1 MNITVYDVLGT
12 LFLQHIRWIVHRRS
26 IPSLKVCEKYPLPDQ
41 HENHASYTSDRR
53 RCLSVDAEDVFHR
66 LMQTFPL
73 QLSCIISL
81 AIFKNS
87 LFNLIHVP
95 HEIRQ
100 CCHGTL
106 WNSFHMKVKDRNIC

>member
-81 AIFKNS
+81 AIFKKTRC
-87 LFNLIHVP
+87 LILSTFLMKSDSVAM
-95 HEIRQ
+95 EL
-100 CCHGTL
+100 CGTH
-106 WNSFHMKVKDRNIC
+106 FI